1 MSNEFLNNILNQ
13 AKPVS
18 QNYYESMNTNKKEI
32 ATPVASDGYML
43 PSRIFGSPKRYIN
56 NLKKD
61 IVTIKKGAKG
71 KANDH
76 ELGRLNDLAMKT
88 GSLLLAAYLFSTK
101 KFKTSKA
108 MEFVGFGSF
117 FASMALWPKLFIQ
130 APIKARTGVDIHRKY
145 VDSFGREKMF
155 FQDPQY
161 VPWSLM
167 SQEEIDKMGDKLKI
181 SKDTPNRNA
190 VIQDTARKTAVQ
202 GNTLWMYTAGFA
214 TPLMSALFC
223 NFAEPKIDNLLIKS
237 SLKNTQRHLEDS
249 SLTLFQRL
257 KQGLELR
264 QGEEFIKSLAD
275 KPLDSETIRT
285 IAQKFGNNDLAATQ
299 TIASSLERLA
309 QESRLNSIPMNK
321 NNLSKVL
328 AKVSESVSLPS
339 GVSFELEDVVSRI
352 GTREISSASLSDIA
366 GKLAEMASDGSKFR
380 QKKLQGAFTSALS
393 EVFEA
398 QRVPKASVISDRLGN
413 LSQVM
418 ANLKAQT
425 GIFDRFFAARTK
437 ANPGTLLGKQYSEFS
452 RDIIDALGLKPSL
465 SGSSRVLTD
474 DDVIRHIEQFVASDK
489 FDSTIRTLDGRI
501 EDFHRDFDTTTVFN
515 KMQETLSQAGEHLR
529 GAGFGEVAEKMTG
542 NQPSISGTL
551 RALGF
556 NEGEEVT
563 RDTLAKAFREV
574 LGNDQKKMSVA
585 SVFERETGISIG
597 DNMDKLK
604 RSIEDFVAGQPG
616 SMKRAMRTEAE
627 ERILGAESSFLRTIQ
642 TFDIFK
648 KIKNGTLRSQLENIV
663 VDGEASRLTPEEVT
677 EAIDYAKKFI
687 STGTIVDHSDKARYM
702 NTQSGKRIHDA
713 VMRVL
718 FDDDNFPTEIGSQTL
733 RTRMRAYKLE
743 LKTKLV
749 DIMHSVEAPN
759 NQRWLNETVEHMQ
772 GITKHNLVGEP
783 IVDTVKNGVQNAK
796 NSNKWLKIFGTAFL
810 ALVGITLI
818 AGTQFG
824 KHNKKAEKTQ
834 EGEKT
839 NG

>member
-1 MSNEFLNNILNQ
+1 MSNNFVNNFINQ
-13 AKPVS
+13 AKPIIP
-18 QNYYESMNTNKKEI
+18 NIKGNKEI
-32 ATPVASDGYML
+32 ATPVPSDGYML
-43 PSRIFGSPKRYIN
+43 PSRIFGSPKRALK
-56 NLKKD
+56 NLKND
-61 IVTIKKGAKG
+61 VVTIKKGAQG

-76 ELGRLNDLAMKT
+76 ELGRLNDLAMKA

-101 KFKTSKA
+101 PFKTSKA

-167 SQEEIDKMGDKLKI
+167 SQAEIDKMGDKLKI

-214 TPLMSALFC
+214 TPLMSALIC
-223 NFAEPKIDNLLIKS
+223 NFAEPKIDGLILNSNLKS
-237 SLKNTQRHLEDS
+237 TQKHLENS
-249 SLTLFQRL
+249 SLTLLQRI
-257 KQGLELR
+257 KHGFELR
-264 QGEEFIKSLAD
+264 QGQKFIKSLAD
-275 KPLDSETIRT
+275 KPLDSKTISE
-285 IAQKFGNNDLAATQ
+285 IAQKFGNDNLSVSQ
-299 TIASSLERLA
+299 TLESSLQRLA
-309 QESRLNSIPMNK
+309 KEARLNSVPMNK
-321 NNLSKVL
+321 NNLGEVISKVAQR
-328 AKVSESVSLPS
+328 AKLPS
-339 GVSFELEDVVSRI
+339 DVAFELEDVVTKL
-352 GTREISSASLSDIA
+352 GTREISSATLSDIA
-366 GKLAEMASDGSKFR
+366 DKLAGMAAKGNKFQ
-380 QKKLQGAFTSALS
+380 QKKLTGAFTEALT

-398 QRVPKASVISDRLGN
+398 QRVPKTSAVADKLTN

-418 ANLKAQT
+418 ANLKAKT

-437 ANPGTLLGKQYSEFS
+437 ATPGTLLGKQYTGFS
-452 RDIIDALGLKPSL
+452 QEVIEALGLKPTLFGGKKLL
-465 SGSSRVLTD
+465 SD
-474 DDVIRHIEQFVASDK
+474 DEVIRHIEQFVESDK
-489 FDSTIRTLDGRI
+489 FDSTIKSLDGRI
-501 EDFHRDFDTTTVFN
+501 ETFHRDFDTTSVFK
-515 KMQETLSQAGEHLR
+515 KMKETLSQAGEHMR
-529 GAGFGEVAEKMTG
+529 GAGFGEVADKMTG
-542 NQPSISGTL
+542 AQPSLTRTL

-556 NEGEEVT
+556 KEGEEVS
-563 RDTLAKAFREV
+563 RDALAKAFRDV
-574 LGNDQKKMSVA
+574 LGNDQKKMSV
-585 SVFERETGISIG
+585 SGIFERETGIQIG

-604 RSIEDFVAGQPG
+604 RSIEDFVSGQPG
-616 SMKRAMRTEAE
+616 SSMRAMRTEAE
-627 ERILGAESSFLRTIQ
+627 ERILGAQSSFYRTIQ

-648 KIKNGTLRSQLENIV
+648 KIKNGTLRTQLENIS
-663 VDGEASRLTPEEVT
+663 VDGQAARLTPEEVN

-687 STGTIVDHSDKARYM
+687 TKGTIVDHSDKARYM

-718 FDDDNFPTEIGSQTL
+718 FDDGEFPTEIGSPAL
-733 RTRMRAYKLE
+733 KSRMRAYKSE
-743 LKTKLV
+743 VKSKIV
-749 DIMHSVEAPN
+749 DIMHSVEAPH
-759 NQRWLNETVEHMQ
+759 NQRWMSETVEHMQ

-783 IVDTVKNGVQNAK
+783 IVDSVKNGVQNMK

-824 KHNKKAEKTQ
+824 KHNKKAEK